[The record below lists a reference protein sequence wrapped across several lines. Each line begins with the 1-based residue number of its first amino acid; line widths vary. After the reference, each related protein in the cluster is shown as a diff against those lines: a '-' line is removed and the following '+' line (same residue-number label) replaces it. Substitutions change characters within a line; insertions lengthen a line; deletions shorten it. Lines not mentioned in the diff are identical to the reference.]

1 MQLRDRNGLTE
12 KEYLMQYRP
21 GDYPRPSVAVDLVIF
36 ARREAKT
43 ELLMIRRGGHP
54 CLGMWAMPGGF
65 VGPEETTEAA
75 ALRELK
81 EETNAE
87 GKDLELLGVFSDP
100 RRDPRT
106 RVISCAYLALTDPL
120 AQSIQAGDDADQAR
134 WFEVSMGPLG
144 NEGRMALSLRS
155 GTDTLA
161 AVLDIQYKKSLL
173 GKKADI
179 GIIASDGIAFDHA
192 KIIAYGLLRMAEAG
206 F

>member
-1 MQLRDRNGLTE
+1 MELRDRNGLTE
-12 KEYLMQYRP
+12 KEFLMQYRP
-21 GDYPRPSVAVDLVIF
+21 GDYPRPSVAVDLLIF

-54 CLGMWAMPGGF
+54 CLGMWALPGGF

-81 EETNAE
+81 EETHVV
-87 GKDLELLGVFSDP
+87 GKDLELIGVFSDP

-106 RVISCAYLALTDPL
+106 RVISVAYLALTDPL
-120 AQSIQAGDDADQAR
+120 AQCIQAGDDADQAR
-134 WFEVSMGPLG
+134 WFEASMTTLE
-144 NEGRMALSLRS
+144 NEGRMKLTLGSGHDVLS
-155 GTDTLA
+155 
-161 AVLDIQYKKSLL
+161 AVLDIQYNKSPL
-173 GKKADI
+173 GEKAEI

-192 KIIAYGLLRMAEAG
+192 KIIAYGLLKMAQAG